1 MGTSG
6 TDGAF
11 SGAGL
16 KPVVRPSPKYTPAP
30 IEAVKTSGGGSMEE
44 PCTLAANDHHDN
56 GLGHHG
62 DPDDEEVIVL
72 EEPERPD
79 DGGPRVVRVPRAP
92 TQKEIDAHEATHIPH
107 AEWCEFCMAGRAR
120 NKPHRKK
127 RGKTQFCT
135 GEVDE
140 EELEATGTPGRLVAE
155 GASSAEPVAR
165 VCMDYFYVSG
175 GPKRGKGA
183 PKVEAQTMS
192 TKELQKRLRNMG
204 KSD

>member
-1 MGTSG
+1 MNFLGSR
-6 TDGAF
+6 A
-11 SGAGL
+11 L
-16 KPVVRPSPKYTPAP
+16 KAAWSK
-30 IEAVKTSGGGSMEE
+30 EE

-79 DGGPRVVRVPRAP
+79 EGGPRVVRVPRAP

-120 NKPHRKK
+120 NKPHRRRSK
-127 RGKTQFCT
+127 KTQFCT

-140 EELEATGTPGRLVAE
+140 VDEEVPEATGTPGRPVAE
-155 GASSAEPVAR
+155 GASPAAPVAR
-165 VCMDYFYVSG
+165 VCMDYFYVSSR
-175 GPKRGKGA
+175 PRCDRGARRGRGA
-183 PKVEAQTMS
+183 ANVHQRVAEEAP
-192 TKELQKRLRNMG
+192 
-204 KSD
+204 